1 MHDGKEAPRNTDDFG
16 VRRFFDD
23 AEDVFFEAALL
34 SGSATVRSV
43 DEG

>member
-1 MHDGKEAPRNTDDFG
+1 MEKKLLETRMTLALG
-16 VRRFFDD
+16 